1 VRRPIQKGVL
11 APELHEQVGQRQVPR
26 ILHLR
31 DTDRICGPGKTILET
46 ANRIDRNKYDIHV
59 GVFVRSITE
68 ENNYVR
74 ALELAG
80 VQTELILMSGPLDRS
95 VIGRITDL
103 IQRNRYEVVHSH
115 EYKGDLIARAVSR
128 RVNVRLVS
136 TCHGWIRNSTR
147 AKFLAFLQ
155 KSALRRFQKVIAV
168 SPPIRA
174 ELLDSGLKQEQV
186 DLIFNAIVSDK
197 YRRSD
202 EGEGFVRNQFGVG
215 RQVELIGCIGRLS
228 PEKGQRDLLTA
239 AAQLLKERNAAFL
252 LFIGDG
258 PDLGILQRMADDFGV
273 SDKVGFMDHTT
284 RIQAVYRD
292 LDLLVLPSH
301 TEGFPN
307 VILEALCM
315 EVPVIA
321 TNVGGVPAIIEDHVT
336 GVLVEPGVVDELA
349 SALKQILSH
358 SQDAEN
364 MMRRGRERVL
374 DLYEFENRCR
384 KLEAVYDS
392 VLTA

>member
-80 VQTELILMSGPLDRS
+80 VQTELIL
-95 VIGRITDL
+95 
-103 IQRNRYEVVHSH
+103 SH